1 MAWHITTL
9 SNMGVYPTSLFPNYC
24 SEQLCREK
32 MPNASQ
38 ERVAKA
44 SKILE
49 GKLYRSAPSLSY
61 YLDKSTLW
69 QRLENISSNESVHI
83 LQLLKLPDDIIST
96 VEFDN
101 ISVTSSLTPSVS
113 SGEIVMKASA
123 AEEEEVVVVVG
134 GNANASVDQSDSP
147 NNNTNQEGA
156 KLESDDAQEGSTVTV
171 DDLEDIRPVFF
182 QLYESVNN
190 KEQ

>member
-1 MAWHITTL
+1 M
-9 SNMGVYPTSLFPNYC
+9 
-24 SEQLCREK
+24 
-32 MPNASQ
+32 
-38 ERVAKA
+38 AKA

-49 GKLYRSAPSLSY
+49 GKLYRSAPSLFY
-61 YLDKSTLW
+61 YLDKSMLW
-69 QRLENISSNESVHI
+69 QRLENIASNEREHI
-83 LQLLKLPDDIIST
+83 HQLLKLPDDIIST